1 MVINTQVVRKIFLSI
16 LIIFPLCYSVPGFG
30 QSLQSRIDEL
40 EMLPCCDFSEVP
52 GVVWVGNDPVLTFKE
67 LAAYCAPILWFS
79 PDEPLL
85 EDASGTD
92 IRIPEPLPFEDQAGA
107 PVVYYRVRTILTIEG
122 AKEKTYI
129 PDPYGDVN
137 NSLINL
143 ENVIGFDLDYFF
155 YYHREEGTGAHHHDT
170 EAAFFKVAV
179 WKRDKC
185 PDCRFALLVTQALGK
200 AHLMKWYDNTL
211 DVDRQTV
218 LPITLLVEEG
228 KHATCT
234 DKNGDGYYTP
244 GYDVSRRVND
254 AWGVRDVIRTGLS
267 FSGGFESWM
276 AKIRHEEHRVFP
288 PLPEDSPIREKH
300 LVDGLYAPDYAKYGL
315 RPMPGEAFDHPEM
328 KHLLADKEKIDWPVI
343 EVFDEIKQFGRWLE
357 AENWMKSLSIAY
369 RYDGDSGLSFAFPL
383 FVVKN
388 FEDPLAGGYLV
399 HRMYLKDRDLRDF
412 GWMLNYSLSASRW
425 LDGYMAGG
433 VEWDVMDLPE
443 GSENPTKTE
452 ANFVFETGVKFR
464 VNLSLTPLKFL
475 TKITDFW
482 GIRFGI
488 KSIGAFDIKR
498 LMFVMEIG
506 AGTW

>member
-1 MVINTQVVRKIFLSI
+1 MVKNKRFVKRLAFSI
-16 LIIFPLCYSVPGFG
+16 LVAILIPFPIQGSG
-30 QSLQSRIDEL
+30 QSLRSRIDEL
-40 EMLPCCDFSEVP
+40 DKLPCCDFTEVP
-52 GVVWVGNDPVLTFKE
+52 GVVWVGNDPVLTFQE

-85 EDASGTD
+85 DDASGVD

-107 PVVYYRVRTILTIEG
+107 PVVYYRVRSIMTVADDEAYT
-122 AKEKTYI
+122 
-129 PDPYGDVN
+129 PDTQGDVN
-137 NSLINL
+137 QGLINL

-155 YYHREEGTGAHHHDT
+155 YYHREEGTGAHKHDT
-170 EAAFFKVAV
+170 EAAFFKITV
-179 WKRDKC
+179 WKRDEC
-185 PDCRFALLVTQALGK
+185 PECRFALIMTQALGK

-211 DVDRQTV
+211 DIDGQTV

-276 AKIRHEEHRVFP
+276 AKVRQDRHRVFP
-288 PLPEDSPIREKH
+288 PLPEDSPIREP
-300 LVDGLYAPDYAKYGL
+300 LMVDGIYAPNYAKYSL
-315 RPMPGEAFDHPEM
+315 RPIPIETFDHPEM
-328 KHLLADKEKIDWPVI
+328 KHLIADKGKIDWPVV
-343 EVFDEIKQFGRWLE
+343 EVFDEFKQFGRWLE
-357 AENWMKSLSIAY
+357 AENWMKSLAIAY
-369 RYDGDSGLSFAFPL
+369 RYDGDSGFSFAFPL

-399 HRMYLKDRDLRDF
+399 HRMYLKDKKLRDF

-425 LDGYMAGG
+425 LDGYIAGG

-443 GSENPTKTE
+443 GGEKLTGTE
-452 ANFVFETGVKFR
+452 TNFVFETGIKFR
-464 VNLSLTPLKFL
+464 VNLSLTPMKFL
-475 TKITDFW
+475 TKLTDFW
-482 GIRFGI
+482 GVRFGI
-488 KSIGAFDIKR
+488 KSVGAFDIKR
-498 LMFVMEIG
+498 LMFVVEIG